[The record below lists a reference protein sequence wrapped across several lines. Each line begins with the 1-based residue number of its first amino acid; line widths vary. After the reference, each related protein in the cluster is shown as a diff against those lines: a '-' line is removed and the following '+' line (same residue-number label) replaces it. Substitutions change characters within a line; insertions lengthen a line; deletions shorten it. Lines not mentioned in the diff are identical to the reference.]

1 MYVRRTALIAGA
13 ALLAVLAGC
22 TSTAAK
28 PNNSID
34 NAIALYGTDGVM
46 ATSFGDAVN
55 DPGAIAGMAG
65 TAPLTPLPT
74 SFKNKVKKLDPSLE
88 EFNFAGEAY
97 DAVMI
102 TALAADLAHSTDSR
116 TMATYVN
123 GVTVKSAGGTECTS
137 YIDCET
143 VLESGRD
150 IAYRG
155 YAVRS
160 GFTTTGEPSTAEYGT
175 QHFNDS
181 NQIDDQKTEFV
192 TTGNPATATK
202 GKFPDPVPASDPYHG
217 PALKLGVLLAK
228 TGVLAPN
235 NKPIIAA
242 VKLAIKDINAAGGV
256 LGKQVTAVWGDD
268 GTDPTKAVNSAKDLI
283 NQNVNAIIG
292 PSFSGAAIK
301 CIPVIAA
308 AGVMMIS
315 PSATSAAVS
324 AVPDQGLF
332 FRTSPSDSLQAQAI
346 ADVIMRGGAQRVF
359 LVARDDAYGQGLAKD
374 LATALTS
381 NGISAASIKTAEY
394 SGADGANNKA
404 AFASIA
410 TSVSDFKAD
419 SVVLLGYDETAG
431 MVSALIANKVS
442 FRN

>member
-1 MYVRRTALIAGA
+1 MHVRRTALIAGA
-13 ALLAVLAGC
+13 LLLTLVAGC
-22 TSTAAK
+22 GEKAQQ

-34 NAIALYGTDGVM
+34 NTIALYGTDGVM

-55 DPGAIAGMAG
+55 NPGAIAGMAG

-74 SFKNKVKKLDPSLE
+74 SFKDKIKKLDPSVE
-88 EFNFAGEAY
+88 EYNYAGEAY

-116 TMATYVN
+116 TIASYVN
-123 GVTVKSAGGTECTS
+123 GVTIKKPGGSECTT
-137 YIDCET
+137 YLDCMT
-143 VLESGRD
+143 VLESGQD

-155 YAVRS
+155 YAVRA
-160 GFTTTGEPSTAEYGT
+160 GFTSAGEPSIAEFGT
-175 QHFNDS
+175 QHFNDA

-192 TTGNPATATK
+192 TTGDPATASNK
-202 GKFPDPVPASDPYHG
+202 RSPDPVSPADPYHG
-217 PALKLGVLLAK
+217 PALKLGILLAK

-242 VKLAIKDINAAGGV
+242 VKLAIKDVNDDGGV
-256 LGKQVTAVWGDD
+256 LGKQIEAVYGDD
-268 GTDPTKAVNSAKDLI
+268 GTDPAKAVNSAKDLI
-283 NQNVNAIIG
+283 AQGVNVIVG
-292 PSFSGAAIK
+292 PSFSGASIK
-301 CIPVIAA
+301 CIPVAAA

-315 PSATSAAVS
+315 PSATSAALTT
-324 AVPDQGLF
+324 VPDQGLF

-359 LVARDDAYGQGLAKD
+359 LVARDDAYGQGLEKD
-374 LATALTS
+374 LSAALIA
-381 NGISAASIKTAEY
+381 NGITSSDIKTAEY
-394 SGADGANNKA
+394 SGADGANNTA

-410 TSVSDFKAD
+410 TSVAAFKAD

-431 MVSALIANKVS
+431 MVSALLADKVS